1 MGVGR
6 PCRVEIAQP
15 FGGRLIYGPGWKEGL
30 SSQYQIS
37 TRTIG
42 RWASGKL
49 PVPDW
54 LADELANTAE
64 EIIRRM

>member
-1 MGVGR
+1 MTADDFR
-6 PCRVEIAQP
+6 AI
-15 FGGRLIYGPGWKEGL
+15 GRLIYGPGWKEGL
-30 SSQYQIS
+30 SNQYQIS
-37 TRTIG
+37 PRTIG

-64 EIIRRM
+64 QIVNNITKGHAK